1 MDKNKGDKKKEVNDI
16 NKQNQVIDQLKQ
28 EVEQWRNKYLRALAD
43 YQNLEKRINQE
54 QKELKKSVN
63 KNLLLKF
70 ISILDEIE
78 RAALFINNDG
88 LKLIKKKFLQ
98 ILNEEGVKEIDL
110 IGKKFD
116 PHLAEAVEVV
126 QGKEND
132 IIVEVVKK
140 GYYYY
145 DKVLRVA
152 QVKVSKKIKKEE
164 GRN

>member
-54 QKELKKSVN
+54 QKELKKSVY

-126 QGKEND
+126 QGKEDD

-140 GYYYY
+140 GYYYH